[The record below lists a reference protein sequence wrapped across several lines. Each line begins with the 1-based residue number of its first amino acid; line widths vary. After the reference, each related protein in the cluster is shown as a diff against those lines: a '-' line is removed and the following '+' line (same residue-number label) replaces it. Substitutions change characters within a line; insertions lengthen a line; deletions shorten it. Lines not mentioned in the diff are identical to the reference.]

1 MGVLCPLEWANFFF
15 SSNLTN
21 LLASLHMFV
30 AFVFG
35 GSKQDIIGLPLGST
49 HIVYFLVTWPVLC
62 GVLGGS

>member
-30 AFVFG
+30 AFILG
-35 GSKQDIIGLPLGST
+35 GTKHELKGLPLCST
-49 HIVYFLVTWPVLC
+49 HIVYLLVTWPVLC
-62 GVLGGS
+62 GVFGGS